1 MKKINTLIVSLMFVV
16 ASCGGTA
23 SSSVSSPTSTS
34 SEITIPGPLDLPPA
48 SEPTIIF
55 HYNRPDTVYDNW
67 NMWIWALGYEGA
79 GYQFSGDTTYGKYLR
94 APLSTWAGSSEIGFI
109 VRRSLPN
116 EDWNAKDVGADRFVN
131 LAEWEAN
138 ENGDYNIFLRSG
150 NPSVFIDTAGSVYNG
165 VRSAMFANNTTIL
178 ISTTAAAHQIDIYQG
193 DELKKTINA
202 LTINNAV
209 DVYINIATEI
219 PSIDFTKQYTAKV
232 SFVANDPRPRTVP
245 ILTNRLFSLPS
256 FGEQFNYTGELGPIY
271 SQASTTFKVW
281 APTSSDMKLRLYDNG
296 TPVSISAQLG
306 NDQFTAINMTRLSK
320 GVWETTVSGDLH
332 GKYYT
337 YVVTNSSG
345 VHEVVDPYA
354 KGAGVNGR
362 RGMIVDFSRTNPSGW
377 AGVNDTNT
385 YDSNTDAILYELH
398 VRDLSMD
405 ASWNGTTA
413 NRGKYAAMH
422 ETGTTFTGSG
432 RTVKTGF
439 DHIKELGVNAVHI
452 LPMYDHHNNEL
463 ADEFNW
469 GYNPLNYNVPE
480 GQYSSNPHDGL
491 VRIREVKDMVKA
503 YDNEGIKIVLDV
515 VYNHL
520 GDANGSNFQRLVPGY
535 FFRYNLDG
543 SLSNGSG
550 VGNDTASERFMFSKF
565 IVDSTA
571 FWAEEYKLGG
581 FRFDLMGLHDTATM
595 KKVKDAVTAIDPD
608 TLIYG
613 EAWNMS
619 GTVTYAT
626 VPMANQSNL
635 ASSNMSGI
643 GAFSDLMRDAVRGG
657 VFDGASKGW
666 VQNASPNSSIISS
679 LKRSFKGQ
687 LNTNTD
693 PNRIVSYISAHDNL
707 GLYDKLLTS
716 GVSEANAPKVNTQSS
731 SMMIFSQGIPFFHAG
746 DELMRQKINADGT
759 FNHNSY
765 NAPDSVNSIKW
776 ANKAVHFDYFTK
788 YQEMISLR
796 KATESMRLGSASEVV
811 NQYSDLTEFGGLT
824 FTNSTIAYRLNADA
838 NSTDAYD
845 EYVVIHNGNNA
856 GVTLNTTGYTVVY
869 VSSGTLTS
877 GATTSVGAN
886 VSIVLAK
893 NN

>member
-1 MKKINTLIVSLMFVV
+1 MKKITTLMMSLMFVV
-16 ASCGGTA
+16 AACGGTTA
-23 SSSVSSPTSTS
+23 SSSGS
-34 SEITIPGPLDLPPA
+34 TIPGPLDLPAA

-55 HYNRPDTVYDNW
+55 HYNRPDGAYDNW
-67 NMWIWALGYEGA
+67 NMWIWAMGYEGA
-79 GYQFSGDTTYGKYLR
+79 GYQFTGDTTYGKYLR

-109 VRRSLPN
+109 VRKSLPN
-116 EDWNAKDVGADRFVN
+116 EDWNAKDTSSDRFVN
-131 LAEWEAN
+131 LNEWTAN
-138 ENGDYNIFLRSG
+138 VNGDYNVFLRSM
-150 NPSVFIDTAGSVYNG
+150 NASVFVDMDGSIYNG
-165 VRSAMFANNTTIL
+165 VRSAMFQNTSIIL
-178 ISTTAAAHQIDIYQG
+178 VSTTAAANGIEIFENG
-193 DELKKTINA
+193 TLKKTVSA
-202 LTINNAV
+202 LAINNSV
-209 DVYINIATEI
+209 DVYVNIATEI
-219 PSIDFTKQYTAKV
+219 NPVNFASQYTAKV
-232 SFVANDPRPRTVP
+232 YFTENDPKPRTVP
-245 ILTNRLFSLPS
+245 VLINRLFSSAS
-256 FGEQFNYTGELGPIY
+256 FGEQYNYDGELGPVY

-296 TPVSISAQLG
+296 TPVAISAQLG
-306 NDQFTAINMTRLSK
+306 NDQFTSVNMTRVSK

-337 YVVTNSSG
+337 YLVTNASG

-354 KGAGVNGR
+354 KGVGVNGR

-377 AGVNDTNT
+377 AGVNDTDT

-595 KKVKDAVTAIDPD
+595 KAVKDAVTAIDPD

-619 GTVTYAT
+619 GTVTYAN
-626 VPMANQSNL
+626 VPMANQTNL
-635 ASSNMSGI
+635 ATSNMANI

-666 VQNASPNSSIISS
+666 VQTATPNTSSISS
-679 LKRSFKGQ
+679 LRRSFKGQ

-693 PNRIVSYISAHDNL
+693 PKRVVSYVSAHDNL

-716 GVSEANAPKVNTQSS
+716 GVSAANAAKVNTQAS

-746 DELMRQKINADGT
+746 DELMRQKINADGS

-776 ANKAVHFDYFTK
+776 ANKATHFDYFTK
-788 YQEMISLR
+788 YQDMITLR
-796 KATESMRLGSASEVV
+796 KATETMRLGSATEVSI
-811 NQYSDLTEFGGLT
+811 QHTDLNDFGGFT
-824 FTNSTIAYRLNADA
+824 FTNSTIGYRLNAHVT
-838 NSTDAYD
+838 STDAFD
-845 EYVVIHNGNNA
+845 EYVIIHNGNNS
-856 GVTLNTTGYTVVY
+856 GITLNTTGYTLAY
-869 VSSGTLTS
+869 VSSGTLTI

>member
-1 MKKINTLIVSLMFVV
+1 MKKMTTLMVSLMFVI
-16 ASCGGTA
+16 AACGGTTT
-23 SSSVSSPTSTS
+23 SSSSGNA
-34 SEITIPGPLDLPPA
+34 ILDPLDLPA
-48 SEPTIIF
+48 ESEPTIIF
-55 HYNRPDTVYDNW
+55 HYNRPDALYENW

-79 GYQFSGDTTYGKYLR
+79 GYQFDGETTYGKYLR
-94 APLSTWAGSSEIGFI
+94 EPLSRWAGSDVIGFI
-109 VRRSLPN
+109 VRKSLPN
-116 EDWNAKDVGADRFVN
+116 EDWNSKDTSANRFVN
-131 LAEWEAN
+131 LSEWTAN
-138 ENGDYNIFLRSG
+138 ENGDYHVFLRSM
-150 NPSVFIDTAGSVYNG
+150 NPAVFVDTTGTVYNG
-165 VRSAMFANNTTIL
+165 VRSAMFQNSSIIL
-178 ISTTAAAHQIDIYQG
+178 VSTTAAANKIEIYQN
-193 DELKKTINA
+193 EVLKKTVNA

-209 DVYINIATEI
+209 DVYVNIATEI
-219 PSIDFTKQYTAKV
+219 SPVDFTAQYTAKV
-232 SFVANDPRPRTVP
+232 YFSENDPKPRTVP
-245 ILTNRLFSLPS
+245 VLVNNLFSSSS
-256 FGEQFNYTGELGPIY
+256 FGEQFNYTGELGAIY
-271 SQASTTFKVW
+271 TQQSTTFKVW
-281 APTSSDMKLRLYDNG
+281 APTSSDMKLRIYDNG

-306 NDQFTAINMTRLSK
+306 SDEYTQTNMTRGDR
-320 GVWETTVSGDLH
+320 GVWETTISGDLH

-337 YVVTNSSG
+337 YVVNNAG
-345 VHEVVDPYA
+345 GIHEVVDPYA

-362 RGMIVDFSRTNPSGW
+362 RGMIVDFARTNPIGW
-377 AGVNDTNT
+377 DAVNDEDT
-385 YDSNTDAILYELH
+385 YNSNTDAIIYELH

-405 ASWNGTTA
+405 SSWNGNAA

-422 ETGTTFTGSG
+422 ETGTTYTGSG

-463 ADEFNW
+463 SDEFNW

-503 YDNEGIKIVLDV
+503 YDAEGIKIILDV

-595 KKVKDAVTAIDPD
+595 KAVRDRVVQIDPD

-613 EAWNMS
+613 EAWTMS
-619 GTVTYAT
+619 GTRTYSN

-635 ASSNMSGI
+635 ASSNMANI
-643 GAFSDLMRDAVRGG
+643 GAFSDLMRDAIRGG

-666 VQNASPNSSIISS
+666 VQTASPNSSNLSS
-679 LKRSFKGQ
+679 LRRAFKGQ

-693 PNRIVSYISAHDNL
+693 PKRVINYISAHDNHTL
-707 GLYDKLLTS
+707 FDKLLLS
-716 GVSEANAPKVNTQSS
+716 GVSQANAPKVSTQAS

-746 DELMRQKINADGT
+746 DELMRQKINADGSY
-759 FNHNSY
+759 NHNSY

-776 ANKAVHFDYFTK
+776 SNKATHFDYFTK
-788 YQEMISLR
+788 YQEMIALR
-796 KATESMRLGSASEVV
+796 KAIESMRLTTSQEIGL
-811 NQYSDLTEFGGLT
+811 QQSDLSEFGGLT
-824 FTNSTIAYRLNADA
+824 FGNSTAAYRLTSHV
-838 NSTDAYD
+838 NSTDMYD
-845 EYVVIHNGNNA
+845 EYVMIHNGNNA
-856 GVTLNTTGYTVVY
+856 GVTINATGYTVIF
-869 VSSGTLTS
+869 VSNGSLTAS
-877 GATTSVGAN
+877 ASTTIGSNTSV
-886 VSIVLAK
+886 VLAK

>member
-1 MKKINTLIVSLMFVV
+1 
-16 ASCGGTA
+16 
-23 SSSVSSPTSTS
+23 
-34 SEITIPGPLDLPPA
+34 
-48 SEPTIIF
+48 
-55 HYNRPDTVYDNW
+55 
-67 NMWIWALGYEGA
+67 MWIWAQGYEGA
-79 GYQFSGDTTYGKYLR
+79 GYQFTGDTTYGKYLR
-94 APLSTWAGSSEIGFI
+94 APLSIWAGSSEIGFI
-109 VRRSLPN
+109 VRKSMPN
-116 EDWNAKDVGADRFVN
+116 DDWNSKDTGSDRFVN
-131 LAEWEAN
+131 LNEWTAN
-138 ENGDYNIFLRSG
+138 ENGDYNVFLRSM
-150 NPSVFIDTAGSVYNG
+150 NSAVFIDTDSTIYNG
-165 VRSAMFANNTTIL
+165 VRSAMFQNNSVIL
-178 ISTTAAAHQIDIYQG
+178 VSTTAPAHQIEIYQG
-193 DELKKTINA
+193 SQLKKTVNA

-219 PSIDFTKQYTAKV
+219 PSIDFTLQYTAKV
-232 SFVANDPRPRTVP
+232 LFVVNDPKPRTVP
-245 ILTNRLFSLPS
+245 VLTNRLFSLAS
-256 FGEQFNYTGELGPIY
+256 FGDQFNYTGDLGAIY

-281 APTSSDMKLRLYDNG
+281 APTSSEMKLRLYNNG

-306 NDQFTAINMTRLSK
+306 NDQFTSVDMTRVSR
-320 GVWETTVSGDLH
+320 GVWETTVNGDLH

-337 YVVTNSSG
+337 YVVTNASG
-345 VHEVVDPYA
+345 THEVVDPYA

-362 RGMIVDFSRTNPSGW
+362 RGMIVDFSKTNPSGW

-405 ASWNGTTA
+405 SSWNGTST
-413 NRGKYAAMH
+413 NRGKYSAMH

-503 YDNEGIKIVLDV
+503 YDDAGIKIVLDV

-608 TLIYG
+608 SLIYG

-626 VPMANQSNL
+626 VPMANQTNL

-666 VQNASPNSSIISS
+666 VQNTTPNSSITSS
-679 LKRSFKGQ
+679 LRRAFKGQ
-687 LNTNTD
+687 LNTNND
-693 PNRIVSYISAHDNL
+693 PSRVVSYVSAHDNL

-716 GVSEANAPKVNTQSS
+716 GVSETDAPKVNTQAS

-796 KATESMRLGSASEVV
+796 KATETMRLGSTAEVV
-811 NQYSDLTEFGGLT
+811 NQYSDLIEFGGLT
-824 FTNSTIAYRLNADA
+824 FTNSTVGYSLTADTT
-838 NSTDAYD
+838 STDAYD
-845 EYVVIHNGNNA
+845 EYVIIHNGNNA

>member
-1 MKKINTLIVSLMFVV
+1 MKKITTLMMSLMFVV
-16 ASCGGTA
+16 AACGGTT
-23 SSSVSSPTSTS
+23 SSS
-34 SEITIPGPLDLPPA
+34 ENTIPDPLDLPAA

-55 HYNRPDTVYDNW
+55 HYNRPDALYENW
-67 NMWIWALGYEGA
+67 NMWIWAQGYEGA
-79 GYQFSGDTTYGKYLR
+79 GYQFTGDTTYGKYLR
-94 APLSTWAGSSEIGFI
+94 APLSNWAGSEVIGFI
-109 VRRSLPN
+109 VRKSLPN
-116 EDWNAKDVGADRFVN
+116 EDWNSKDVGSDRFVN

-138 ENGDYNIFLRSG
+138 ENGDYHIFLRNA
-150 NPSVFIDTAGSVYNG
+150 NPSVFIDTTGSVYNG
-165 VRSAMFANNTTIL
+165 VRSAMFQNNSIIL
-178 ISTTAAAHQIDIYQG
+178 VSTTAAAHEIKIYQG
-193 DELKKTINA
+193 EELKKTINA

-219 PSIDFTKQYTAKV
+219 PSVDFTASYTAKV
-232 SFVANDPRPRTVP
+232 SFVADDPRPRTVP
-245 ILTNRLFSLPS
+245 VLTNRLFSLAS
-256 FGEQFNYTGELGPIY
+256 FGEQFNYDGELGPIY
-271 SQASTTFKVW
+271 SEQSTTFKVW

-306 NDQFTAINMTRLSK
+306 DDEYTQTTMTRGVK
-320 GVWETTVSGDLH
+320 GTWETTVSGDLH

-337 YVVTNSSG
+337 YVVTNASG
-345 VHEVVDPYA
+345 THEVVDPYA

-362 RGMIVDFSRTNPSGW
+362 RGMIVDFDQTNPVGW
-377 AGVNDTNT
+377 DSVNDEDT
-385 YDSNTDAILYELH
+385 YTSNTDAIIYELH
-398 VRDLSMD
+398 VRDLTMD
-405 ASWNGTTA
+405 SSWMGTSA
-413 NRGKYAAMH
+413 NRGKYAGMH
-422 ETGTTFTGSG
+422 EEGTIYTGSG
-432 RTVKTGF
+432 RTVSTGF

-503 YDNEGIKIVLDV
+503 YDEEGIKIILDV

-550 VGNDTASERFMFSKF
+550 VGNDTASERYMFSKF

-595 KKVKDAVTAIDPD
+595 KAVRDRVVEIDPD
-608 TLIYG
+608 SLIYG
-613 EAWNMS
+613 EAWSMP
-619 GTVTYAT
+619 GTVTYSV
-626 VPMANQSNL
+626 VPMANQTNL
-635 ASSNMSGI
+635 STSNMANI
-643 GAFSDLMRDAVRGG
+643 GAFSDLMRDAFRGG
-657 VFDGASKGW
+657 VFDGGSKGW
-666 VQNASPNSSIISS
+666 VQTTNPSSSNISS
-679 LKRSFKGQ
+679 MRRAFKGQ

-693 PNRIVSYISAHDNL
+693 PKRVVSYVSAHDNL
-707 GLYDKLLTS
+707 GLYDKLLSS
-716 GVSEANAPKVNTQSS
+716 GVSVANAPKVNTQTS

-746 DELMRQKINADGT
+746 DELMRQKINADGS

-776 ANKAVHFDYFTK
+776 GNKATHFDYFTK
-788 YQEMISLR
+788 YQEMIALR
-796 KATESMRLGSASEVV
+796 KATETFRLKSSQEVSV
-811 NQYSDLTEFGGLT
+811 QHTDLTEFGGLN
-824 FTNSTIAYRLNADA
+824 FTNSTVAYRLTSHA

-845 EYVVIHNGNNA
+845 EYVVFHNGNNA
-856 GVTLNTTGYTVVY
+856 GVTINTTDYTIVY
-869 VSSGTLTS
+869 VSSGSLTS
-877 GATTSVGAN
+877 SVSTSVGAN
-886 VSIVLAK
+886 TTVVLAK

>member
-1 MKKINTLIVSLMFVV
+1 MKKITTLMMSLMFVV
-16 ASCGGTA
+16 AACGGT
-23 SSSVSSPTSTS
+23 SSTS
-34 SEITIPGPLDLPPA
+34 SGSTIPDPLDLPAA

-55 HYNRPDTVYDNW
+55 HYNRIDSVYENW
-67 NMWIWALGYEGA
+67 NMWIWAQGYEGA
-79 GYQFSGDTTYGKYLR
+79 GYQFTGDTTYGKYLR
-94 APLSTWAGSSEIGFI
+94 APLSNWAGSEVVGFI
-109 VRRSLPN
+109 VRKSLPN
-116 EDWNAKDVGADRFVN
+116 EDWNSKDVGSDRFVN

-150 NPSVFIDTAGSVYNG
+150 NASVFIDTVGSIYNG
-165 VRSAMFANNTTIL
+165 VRSAMFQNNSIIL
-178 ISTTAAAHQIDIYQG
+178 ISTTAAAHQIEIYQG
-193 DELKKTINA
+193 DELMKTVNA

-209 DVYINIATEI
+209 DVYVNIATEI
-219 PSIDFTKQYTAKV
+219 PTIDFTKQYTAKV
-232 SFVANDPRPRTVP
+232 MFVENDPRPRTVP
-245 ILTNRLFSLPS
+245 VLTNRLFSLPS
-256 FGEQFNYTGELGPIY
+256 FGEQFNYTGELGAIY

-281 APTSSDMKLRLYDNG
+281 APTSSDMKLRIYDNG
-296 TPVSISAQLG
+296 TPLSISAQLG
-306 NDQFTAINMTRLSK
+306 NDEFTSVTMTRASK
-320 GVWETTVSGDLH
+320 GVWETTISGDLH

-362 RGMIVDFSRTNPSGW
+362 RGMIVDFSKTNPLGW
-377 AGVNDTNT
+377 DGVNDEDT
-385 YDSNTDAILYELH
+385 YSTNTDAIIYELH
-398 VRDLSMD
+398 VRDLTMD
-405 ASWNGTTA
+405 SSWNGSSE
-413 NRGKYAAMH
+413 NRGKYAGMH
-422 ETGTTFTGSG
+422 EEGTIFTGSG
-432 RTVKTGF
+432 RTVSTGF
-439 DHIKELGVNAVHI
+439 DHIKDLGVNAVHI

-491 VRIREVKDMVKA
+491 VRIREVKDMVQA
-503 YDNEGIKIVLDV
+503 YDEEGIKIILDV

-535 FFRYNLDG
+535 FFRYNSDG

-595 KKVKDAVTAIDPD
+595 KAVKDAVTEIDPD

-613 EAWNMS
+613 EAWTMS
-619 GTVTYAT
+619 GTVPYAV

-635 ASSNMSGI
+635 ASSNMANI
-643 GAFSDLMRDAVRGG
+643 GAFSDLMRDAFRGG
-657 VFDGASKGW
+657 VFNGGSKGW
-666 VQNASPNSSIISS
+666 VQTATPSSSNITTM
-679 LKRSFKGQ
+679 RRAFKGQ

-693 PNRIVSYISAHDNL
+693 PKRVVSYVSAHDNL
-707 GLYDKLLTS
+707 GLYDKLLSS
-716 GVSEANAPKVNTQSS
+716 GVTAENAPKVNTQTS

-746 DELMRQKINADGT
+746 DELMRQKINSDGT

-776 ANKAVHFDYFTK
+776 GNKATHFEYFTK
-788 YQEMISLR
+788 YQEMIALR
-796 KATESMRLGSASEVV
+796 KATETMRLGSATEVGL
-811 NQYSDLTEFGGLT
+811 QHSDLTEFGGLT
-824 FTNSTIAYRLNADA
+824 FTNSTVGYRLTAHA
-838 NSTDAYD
+838 SSTDTYD
-845 EYVVIHNGNNA
+845 EYVIIHNGNNA
-856 GVTLNTTGYTVVY
+856 GVTLNTTDYTIVY